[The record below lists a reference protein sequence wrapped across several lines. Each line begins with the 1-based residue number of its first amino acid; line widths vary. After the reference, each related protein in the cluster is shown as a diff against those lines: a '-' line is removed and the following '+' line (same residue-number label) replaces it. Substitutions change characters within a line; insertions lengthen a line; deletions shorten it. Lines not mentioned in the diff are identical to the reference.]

1 MPLLLLPMGRASLMY
16 TVRTARR
23 RHPHSAAMLSTTA
36 AAASATGAQDD
47 FLVRNERNEVELLQ
61 CPSKAMVRQ
70 AMVELGD
77 LPHIC
82 VAGESN
88 AGKSSLINHLLRKQ
102 LARAS
107 SVAGKTRSVDM
118 MRVNEKVVLTDLPGL
133 PSRDHQ
139 VSAIWETNW
148 RPLVL
153 DYIASCDSLRAM
165 LYVHDIRWKVNSP
178 PTPLNPPPS
187 TPPTLPQP

>member
-1 MPLLLLPMGRASLMY
+1 MRGGRCLMPLLLLPMGRASLMY

-36 AAASATGAQDD
+36 AAASATGAEDD

-70 AMVELGD
+70 AMVELGA

-153 DYIASCDSLRAM
+153 DYISSCDSLRAM
-165 LYVHDIRWKVNSP
+165 LYVHDIRWKVN
-178 PTPLNPPPS
+178 
-187 TPPTLPQP
+187 